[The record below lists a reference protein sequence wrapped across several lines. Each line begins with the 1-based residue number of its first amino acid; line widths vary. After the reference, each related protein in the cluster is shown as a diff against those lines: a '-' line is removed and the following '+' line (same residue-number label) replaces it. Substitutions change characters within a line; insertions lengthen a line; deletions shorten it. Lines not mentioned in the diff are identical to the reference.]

1 VEQQS
6 VSAEAF
12 GSHEDWKRYRAA
24 HQTGLREQARDD
36 ALLLQALTADGLQGQ
51 CVLCDKPRRFR
62 APGASEQSPVSLRE
76 SLACEGC
83 NANAR
88 QRATAQVLFDS
99 TAIGRANVYITEQA
113 SDIYLQL
120 ARHCRRLTGSEF
132 VRDWRRRLRLM
143 LWLLRRGR
151 PQWLRVEDVTV
162 LSFDDGAFDAILS
175 LDVLEHVPDY
185 TQALAEFA
193 RVLRPG
199 GVLVFTVPFYDARA
213 ESTVLARIGADG
225 SIEHLQPPEYHG
237 DPVSSGALCFHH
249 FGWNL
254 LDAMRSAGFST
265 SEALRFR
272 DPERGIP
279 QAQWILRGRR

>member
-1 VEQQS
+1 M
-6 VSAEAF
+6 SAEAF
-12 GSHEDWKRYRAA
+12 GSHEDWKRYRAT
-24 HQTGLREQARDD
+24 HDTGLREQARDD
-36 ALLLQALTADGLQGQ
+36 ARLLQALKPDGLQGR
-51 CVLCDKPRRFR
+51 CVLCGKARRFR
-62 APGASEQSPVSLRE
+62 APGASELSPVSLRE
-76 SLACEGC
+76 SLSCEGC

-99 TAIGRANVYITEQA
+99 TAIGRANVYVTEQA

-132 VRDWRRRLRLM
+132 VRGWRRRLRLM

-151 PQWLRVEDVTV
+151 PQWLRVEDVTT
-162 LSFDDGAFDAILS
+162 LSFGDGTFDAILS

-185 TQALAEFA
+185 TRALAEFA

-199 GVLVFTVPFYDARA
+199 GVVVFTVPFYDAQD
-213 ESTVLARIGADG
+213 ESTILARIGTDG
-225 SIEHLQPPEYHG
+225 RIEHLQPPEYHG

-249 FGWNL
+249 FGWDL

-265 SEALRFR
+265 AEALRVR
-272 DPERGIP
+272 DPAGGVP
-279 QAQWILRGRR
+279 QALWVLRGTR